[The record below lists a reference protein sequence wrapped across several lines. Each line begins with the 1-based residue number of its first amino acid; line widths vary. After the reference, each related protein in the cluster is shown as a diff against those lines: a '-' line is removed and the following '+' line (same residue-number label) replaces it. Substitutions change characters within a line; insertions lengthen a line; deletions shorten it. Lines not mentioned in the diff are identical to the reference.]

1 MASPYLAL
9 SYFILENH
17 CVSKRKKIF
26 IGLGGTVPVVLLAAI
41 LFLRYQ
47 LTKSFPETTGVVSAD
62 GLSAPVQVYRDQL
75 GVPHIFAENDEDL
88 MFGVGYVH
96 AQDRLW
102 QMELSR
108 RAGEGR
114 LSEAFGPRTLDFD
127 KMFRTIGFKRLAQRL
142 ERNLHPD
149 SRRLLAA
156 YARGVNSFISTHKGK
171 LPVEFDMLSITPEP
185 WTIEDCLIIVRLEA
199 WELNMSWWID
209 LTLADLVDRFGEQ
222 RAKEIFPT
230 YPENGP
236 VILPPPAGKK
246 YPFAPTSIREV
257 DLAYRKFFGIEGM
270 GFGSN
275 SWAVDGVKSITG
287 KPILANDPH
296 LTLTA
301 PSRWYEIHVSGGGFD
316 VAGVSIPGVPG
327 VVIGRNR
334 HIAWGLTNG
343 MIDDA
348 DFYIEEMDSLHP
360 NQYFFD
366 GQWHDLKVW
375 EEEIPVRGRSPDT
388 LTIRETHRG
397 PIVSDIHS
405 YPLFEYEMYKTERE
419 KNFPLTFRWT
429 GFEMSDEARAILLL
443 NKAKNWKEFQEA
455 LCEFIVPGQNFVYA
469 DDLGNIGYWLAARV
483 PIRKRQKLATLSPGW
498 TNEYNW
504 TGFIPFEKL
513 PHVYNPSEHWI
524 ATANNKIVDDSYP
537 YYLTNLWEP
546 PSRIIRIEELLGG
559 KEPVSV
565 EDFES
570 MQKDVVSPHA
580 REFVPYILHAF
591 EIDDS
596 SRVYRPEGSRT
607 TDQGAIPSNDEVKTA
622 LTYLRNWDYAFCK
635 EDVATSIFNVF
646 FVKFLYNTYHDEM
659 HDELFN
665 NYLLLANVPYRVTSK
680 LLRDSTSLWFDDVR
694 TPERE
699 MRDDIIR
706 KSFLDA
712 ITELRTQLG
721 GELKTWQ
728 WGKLHQVTFEHL
740 FGRIPGMSRVFNIG
754 PYPTG
759 GAGTT
764 INSGEYNL
772 TRPYKQLVGSS
783 MRQIADLSD
792 STSLLIIIT
801 SGESGQ
807 PLHRHYNDQA
817 QMWLNGEY
825 HHLIMDR
832 SEIER
837 SGWDLLT
844 LQPTQKQ

>member
-1 MASPYLAL
+1 M
-9 SYFILENH
+9 
-17 CVSKRKKIF
+17 SKKKKIV
-26 IGLGGTVPVVLLAAI
+26 IGTAVTLPVIIVAVI

-47 LTKSFPETTGVVSAD
+47 LTKSFPETTGVVSVD
-62 GLSAPVQVYRDQL
+62 GLSAPVQIYRDRL

-114 LSEAFGPRTLDFD
+114 LSEAFGARTLDFD
-127 KMFRTIGFKRLAQRL
+127 RMFRTIGFQRLAQRL
-142 ERNLHPD
+142 EKSLHPE
-149 SRRLLAA
+149 SHRLLAA
-156 YARGVNSFISTHKGK
+156 YARGVNSFISNQKGK
-171 LPVEFDMLSITPEP
+171 LPVEFDILGITPEP
-185 WTIEDCLIIVRLEA
+185 WTVEDCLIIVRLMA
-199 WELNMSWWID
+199 WELNMSWWIN
-209 LTLADLVDRFGEQ
+209 LTLADLANKLGDEK
-222 RAKEIFPT
+222 AKEIFPT
-230 YPENGP
+230 YPENRP
-236 VILPPPAGKK
+236 IILPAPPGKK
-246 YPFAPTSIREV
+246 YPFASTNLREI
-257 DLAYRKFFGIEGM
+257 DLAYREFIGIEGT
-270 GFGSN
+270 GVGSN
-275 SWAVDGVKSITG
+275 SWTIDGTKSITG
-287 KPILANDPH
+287 KPLLANDPH

-301 PSRWYEIHVSGGGFD
+301 PSRWYEIHLSGGGFD
-316 VAGVSIPGVPG
+316 VAGVTIPGVPG
-327 VVIGRNR
+327 IVIGRNK

-348 DFYIEEMDSLHP
+348 DFYIEKMDSLHP

-366 GQWHDLKVW
+366 GQWQELRVW
-375 EEEIPVRGRSPDT
+375 QEEIPVRGKSPDT

-405 YPLFEYEMYKTERE
+405 YPLFEYQMYKTGFE
-419 KNFPLTFRWT
+419 KDFPLSFHWT
-429 GFEMSDEARAILLL
+429 GFEISDEAQAILLI
-443 NKAKNWKEFQEA
+443 NKAKNWEEFEEG
-455 LCEFIVPGQNFVYA
+455 LREFTVPGQNFVYA
-469 DDLGNIGYWLAARV
+469 DDHGNIGYWLVARV
-483 PIRKRQKLATLSPGW
+483 PMRKRQKLATPSPGW
-498 TNEYNW
+498 TNEYDW

-546 PSRIIRIEELLGG
+546 PSRIIRIEELLKR
-559 KEPVSV
+559 KEPFSA

-580 REFVPYILHAF
+580 RELVPYILHAF
-591 EIDDS
+591 E
-596 SRVYRPEGSRT
+596 T
-607 TDQGAIPSNDEVKTA
+607 TDSLGAARSDGSWTSRPGVSPADEQVRTA
-622 LTYLRNWDYAFCK
+622 LTYLRNWDYAFRK
-635 EDVATSIFNVF
+635 EDVATTIFNVF
-646 FVKFLYNTYHDEM
+646 FVKLLYNTYHDEM
-659 HDELFN
+659 GDELFN

-680 LLRDSTSLWFDDVR
+680 LLQDSTSVWFDDVG

-699 MRDDIIR
+699 TRDDIIR

-712 ITELRTQLG
+712 IIELRTRLG

-728 WGKLHQVTFEHL
+728 WGKLHELTSEHIL
-740 FGRIPGMSRVFNIG
+740 GRIPGMGRVFNIG
-754 PYPTG
+754 PFQTG

-772 TRPYKQLVGSS
+772 TRPYKQLVGPS

-792 STSLLIIIT
+792 STSLMIIIT

-807 PLHRHYNDQA
+807 PLHPHYDDQA
-817 QMWLNGEY
+817 HMWLNGEY
-825 HHLIMDR
+825 HHLSMDR

-837 SGWDLLT
+837 AGWDLLT
-844 LQPTQKQ
+844 LRPAQTQ